1 MRITYAAPMGQERY
15 TIDAGAL
22 NEALKL
28 VITGKWIGSHNAHEA
43 IVDIDD
49 PADESKVREVIEAHI
64 APGAKDKRLHNE
76 PIDQQIKN
84 LEQQQTQRMLREAAL
99 GDKSRLT
106 ALDDQIKV
114 LRGNRQ

>member
-1 MRITYAAPMGQERY
+1 MRITYAAPIGKPRY

-22 NEALKL
+22 NEALKA
-28 VITGKWIGSHNAHEA
+28 VITGKWSASHNAHEA

-49 PADESKVREVIEAHI
+49 PEDEAKVQEVIEAHI
-64 APGAKDKRLHNE
+64 ANTEKREDNKV
-76 PIDQQIKN
+76 IDAQIKN